1 MNFIHMA
8 DMHLGYRQY
17 DLEQRFLDFG
27 HTFKDIVEYAIANNV
42 EFVLISGDLF
52 DKRSINAPTYVQAV
66 HVLSRLKEA
75 GIPCIA
81 IEGNHDRRFLKDG
94 MSWLESLE
102 WEGLLK
108 VIKNYEDELMGNF
121 VDIGSTR
128 IFGLGFAGSMTSAA
142 IPQIAREIKEINTK
156 KPPERTILMMHAG
169 IQGKMKYGIMGEVTY
184 EDLYPLKEVV
194 DYLALGH
201 YHSAYDID
209 GWVYNPGSP
218 DTCSIA
224 EYGEPKGFYHV
235 KDGKADLKKAA
246 IRRFLVIHV
255 SVDEHK
261 TADMLLKDIEERLA
275 RHEKSEGPIINIILE
290 GTLSFDRSHLNIEAI
305 KEMASERLNA
315 LHADVRFNLS
325 NDEFFISRLESN
337 AFDRASI
344 EREVFH
350 KLARSDSILA
360 GNSDLFADSL
370 SEVKDLAV
378 KGADEHTMDAVLRRI
393 YNEARAVTPEAPK
406 VTTVEQAIIEQVKL
420 EPEIKVKP
428 VKRSRK
434 KAQKPGQA
442 ALDWGNTP

>member
-17 DLEQRFLDFG
+17 GLEQRFLDFG
-27 HTFKDIVEYAIANNV
+27 HTFKQIIDYAIANKA
-42 EFVLISGDLF
+42 EFMLISGDLF
-52 DKRSINAPTYVQAV
+52 DKRTINAPTYVQAV
-66 HVLSRLKEA
+66 HVLSVLKEA

-81 IEGNHDRRFLKDG
+81 IEGNHDRRFIKDG

-108 VIKNYEDELMGNF
+108 VIKNYEGDLMGNF
-121 VDIGSTR
+121 VDVGSTR
-128 IFGLGFAGSMTSAA
+128 IFGLGFAGSMTSVVL
-142 IPQIAREIKEINTK
+142 PQIAREIKDINAK
-156 KPPERTILMMHAG
+156 CPPGKTILMMHAG
-169 IQGKMKYGIMGEVTY
+169 VQGKMKYGIMGEVTY
-184 EDLYPLKEVV
+184 EDLYPLKDVV

-235 KDGKADLKKAA
+235 KDGKADLKQVA
-246 IRRFLVIHV
+246 IRKFLVLRV
-255 SVDEHK
+255 PVDKHK
-261 TADMLLKDIEERLA
+261 TADTLLKDIEERLA
-275 RHEKSEGPIINIILE
+275 GLEISEGPVVNIILE
-290 GTLSFDRSHLNIEAI
+290 GTLGFDKSHLNIEAI
-305 KEMASERLNA
+305 KETVGERLNA
-315 LHADVRFNLS
+315 LYSEVRFDLS
-325 NDEFFISRLESN
+325 NDEFYISRLESN
-337 AFDRASI
+337 AFDRSGI
-344 EREVFH
+344 EREVFR

-360 GNSDLFADSL
+360 GNSDFFADSL

-378 KGADEHTMDAVLRRI
+378 KGADEHTMDAVLRRV
-393 YNEARAVTPEAPK
+393 YNEARAITPEAPK
-406 VTTVEQAIIEQVKL
+406 VTTIEPAVIEPVKL